1 VRLWREYILKM
12 VRKREALVFIHE
24 RPGWTQ
30 FTWDAKSIAGVLS
43 HVRLRQGTLLGK
55 MQGYGFSSRWEA
67 TLKVLTEETM
77 KSSAIE
83 GVVLDPKSVRS
94 SMARRLHLEAG
105 GLQKKEDRNV
115 EGVVEMMVNATQN
128 YKEPLTRERLWGWHN
143 DLFPTGFSGM
153 RKIRV
158 ATWRDDKLGPMQ
170 VDSTKGKKENVHFVA
185 PPAKHIDSE
194 MAAFLDWFNGE
205 TQGDP
210 LLKAAIAHLWFVTI
224 HPFEDGNGR
233 ITRAISELS
242 LARSDNSEQR
252 FCSMSSRI
260 SDEKPAY
267 YRELEN
273 AQKGSTDITAW
284 LLWFLR
290 CLDRAIEKSNALTD
304 SALEKDSFWGRLKSR
319 SIVLNDRQKKVVNK
333 CLNGFE
339 GKLTAEKWEKI
350 TKCSRNTALRDI
362 VDLEEKGLLVRN
374 PEGGRSTSYRLT
386 KVKPWVFQITSA
398 QLAVAVD
405 AGEIGCSAEQCLR

>member
-1 VRLWREYILKM
+1 MYL
-12 VRKREALVFIHE
+12 HE

-43 HVRLRQGTLLGK
+43 NVRLRQGTLLGK
-55 MQGYGFSSRWEA
+55 MQGYRFSSRWEA
-67 TLKVLTEETM
+67 TLRVLTAETI

-83 GVVLDPKSVRS
+83 GVVLDPETVRS
-94 SMARRLHLEAG
+94 SMARQLHLEAG
-105 GLQKKEDRNV
+105 GLQKKQDRNI
-115 EGVVEMMVNATQN
+115 EGVVEMMVNATQS
-128 YKEPLTRERLWGWHN
+128 YKEPLTPERLWGWHN

-158 ATWRDDKLGPMQ
+158 ATWRDDQLGPMQ
-170 VDSTKGKKENVHFVA
+170 VGSTKGKKETVHFVA
-185 PPAKHIDSE
+185 PPATHIERE
-194 MAAFLDWFNGE
+194 MAMFFDWFNGD

-242 LARSDNSEQR
+242 LARSDHSEQR
-252 FCSMSSRI
+252 FYSMSSQI
-260 SDEKPAY
+260 SEEKPAY
-267 YRELEN
+267 YRELEI
-273 AQKGSTDITAW
+273 AQKGPTDITAW

-319 SIVLNDRQKKVVNK
+319 SIALNDRQQKVVNK
-333 CLNGFE
+333 CLHGLP
-339 GKLTAEKWEKI
+339 GKLTAEKWGKL

-362 VDLEEKGLLVRN
+362 ADLEEKGILVRN
-374 PEGGRSTSYRLT
+374 PEGGRSTSYRLVSGT
-386 KVKPWVFQITSA
+386 
-398 QLAVAVD
+398 
-405 AGEIGCSAEQCLR
+405 